1 MSVSHDILWFRVW
14 QHIYVVVLYVFLGLD
29 FGILTIFFEKLNF
42 DLYAFNFMYIF
53 FKTKIVFKFN
63 ELFVSI

>member
-29 FGILTIFFEKLNF
+29 FGILTIFF
-42 DLYAFNFMYIF
+42 
-53 FKTKIVFKFN
+53 
-63 ELFVSI
+63 